1 MKITPLVAGVMKV
14 AVFSAAFAI
23 PGTAMASAS
32 IIPDQSTSGNGSILG
47 GNAINLPVSAPI
59 DVCGN
64 GVGVLGTAL
73 GGCSGGASVN
83 NSGGSGSGG
92 VSQHSSG
99 NGSIGGGNVINAP
112 VSAPVDVCGLFNAE
126 DAKAVVAA
134 TNPGGN
140 FTMTPEKVPSS
151 APTLGSCKFH
161 FSGNP
166 TGTIEIDAA
175 PGDQIAI
182 YRDGSKPIN
191 RPW

>member
-83 NSGGSGSGG
+83 NSR
-92 VSQHSSG
+92 
-99 NGSIGGGNVINAP
+99 IGKIPYIKILMGKVIILHETHQSWGKQF
-112 VSAPVDVCGLFNAE
+112 SALN
-126 DAKAVVAA
+126 K
-134 TNPGGN
+134 
-140 FTMTPEKVPSS
+140 
-151 APTLGSCKFH
+151 
-161 FSGNP
+161 
-166 TGTIEIDAA
+166 
-175 PGDQIAI
+175 
-182 YRDGSKPIN
+182 
-191 RPW
+191 